1 VDGTRRSL
9 RTADLLDVEVTADEL
24 RGPGWRSPFHGI
36 HVPAGNA
43 GDPVL
48 QRILDA
54 AELVPADGAF
64 VGWSA
69 GRLLGADELDGRG
82 RGGRQLEPVLIG
94 VPTYDQ
100 HVAPR
105 DGVRFVRSRFTPDD
119 VVEVRGVRV
128 SGDVRTTFDLMRW
141 HGPEDALV
149 LGDVM
154 ARWLDVDPG
163 AVTEY
168 ARSHGRLRGVRV
180 VRRMAPL
187 VDPSARSTGES
198 RLRYMWVMEAGLP
211 VPQCNPDVVDDRG
224 TVVGMADL
232 LDVEIG
238 LLGEYDGSI
247 HRELQA
253 HTFDNTREENFEDL
267 GLVVIRATSLDVTR
281 YRAQTVARVHQGRRR
296 ALEHTQRGMR
306 SWGWAPA
313 RPWRPQSIP
322 VDW

>member
-1 VDGTRRSL
+1 VDGARRSL
-9 RTADLLDVEVTADEL
+9 RTADLLEVQVTADEL

-36 HVPAGNA
+36 HVPAGDD
-43 GDPVL
+43 GDPAL

-69 GRLLGADELDGRG
+69 GRLLGAGELDGRG
-82 RGGRQLEPVLIG
+82 RSGRELEPVLIG

-105 DGVRFVRSRFTPDD
+105 HGVRFVRSRFAPDD

-128 SGDVRTTFDLMRW
+128 SGEVRTTFDLMRW
-141 HGPEDALV
+141 HSPEDALV

-163 AVTEY
+163 DVSEY
-168 ARSHGRLRGVRV
+168 ARTHGRFRGVRV
-180 VRRMAPL
+180 VRRMTPL

-198 RLRYMWVMEAGLP
+198 RLRYLWVVEAGLP
-211 VPQCNPDVVDDRG
+211 VPRCNPDIVDALG

-238 LLGEYDGSI
+238 LLGEYDGST
-247 HRELQA
+247 HRDLEA
-253 HTFDNTREENFEDL
+253 HTFDNSREEGFEDL
-267 GLVVIRATSLDVTR
+267 GLVVVRATSLDVTR
-281 YRAQTVARVHQGRRR
+281 HRPRTIMRLHQGRRR
-296 ALEHTQRGMR
+296 ALDNTQRGMR

-313 RPWRPQSIP
+313 RPWKPPSP
-322 VDW
+322 AADW

>member
-1 VDGTRRSL
+1 M
-9 RTADLLDVEVTADEL
+9 EVTADEL
-24 RGPGWRSPFHGI
+24 RGPGWRSPFRGI
-36 HVPAGNA
+36 LAPAGDA
-43 GDPVL
+43 GDPAL

-54 AELVPADGAF
+54 AELMPTDGAF

-69 GRLLGADELDGRG
+69 GRLLGACELDGRG
-82 RGGRQLEPVLIG
+82 RSGRQVEPVLIG
-94 VPTYDQ
+94 VPTYVQ

-105 DGVRFVRSRFTPDD
+105 DGVRFVRSRFAPDD

-128 SGDVRTTFDLMRW
+128 SRDVRTTFDLMRW

-154 ARWLDVDPG
+154 ARWLGVDPG
-163 AVTEY
+163 AVMEY

-187 VDPSARSTGES
+187 VDASARSTGES
-198 RLRYMWVMEAGLP
+198 RLRYVWVVDAGLP
-211 VPQCNPDVVDDRG
+211 VPRCNPDVVDSLG

-238 LLGEYDGSI
+238 LLGEYDGGI
-247 HRELQA
+247 HRDLEA
-253 HTFDNTREENFEDL
+253 HTFDNTREEGFENL
-267 GLVVIRATSLDVTR
+267 GLVVVRATSLDVTR
-281 YRAQTVARVHQGRRR
+281 HRARTVVRLHQGRRR
-296 ALEHTQRGMR
+296 ALDNTRRGSR

-313 RPWRPQSIP
+313 RAWRPRSP
-322 VDW
+322 AVDW